1 MADIGEDGKRI
12 IKHWMIVLIMQQ
24 EVIIKGATFSPD
36 KSGFRDDIKR
46 INDLLK
52 STIKIANQKHLLRE
66 MFNTRLCPT
75 PLVER
80 DKGSANIVEDKY
92 SAELERRGFKPSELK
107 CDMII
112 IKAIQ
117 FHDCVIQKSK
127 FKHPAEAVVSIHP
140 DLINY
145 IVKGRTLMFTHKVT
159 GDRSDSYYYI
169 RLFEYISPSV
179 SAATSTPRKGQS
191 IKDEVSYKPPQEYMN
206 LAKIDP
212 TKNYIIV
219 CVNEFKIAS

>member
-1 MADIGEDGKRI
+1 M
-12 IKHWMIVLIMQQ
+12 IMQQ
-24 EVIIKGATFSPD
+24 EVVIKGASFNAD
-36 KSGFRDDIKR
+36 KSEFRDDIKR

-66 MFNTRLCPT
+66 MYDTRLCPT

-80 DKGSANIVEDKY
+80 DKDSTSVIEDKY
-92 SAELERRGFKPSELK
+92 STELERRGFKPNELK

-112 IKAIQ
+112 MKAIQ

-159 GDRSDSYYYI
+159 KDGSDSYYYI
-169 RLFEYISPSV
+169 RFFEYISPSV
-179 SAATSTPRKGQS
+179 FAVTTSSRKIQNP
-191 IKDEVSYKPPQEYMN
+191 KDEVSYKLPQEYMN
-206 LAKIDP
+206 LANIDP
-212 TKNYIIV
+212 KKNYIIV
-219 CVNEFKIAS
+219 CVKNNPIQNIHFCCC